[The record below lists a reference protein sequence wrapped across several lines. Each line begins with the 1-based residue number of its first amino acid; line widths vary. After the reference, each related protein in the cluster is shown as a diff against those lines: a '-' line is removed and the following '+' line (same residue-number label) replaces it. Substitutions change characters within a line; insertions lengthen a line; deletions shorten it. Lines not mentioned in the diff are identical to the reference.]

1 MTDQIHQKIVF
12 EYFDEELNQ
21 NIVERLWAKPFNG
34 NYILDN
40 IPFHIYLYSCD
51 DVVSVKEK
59 NGELFIDRLIEP
71 SGNSTVRLLLNS
83 VEDLE
88 SIKKELNELGLE
100 SESSSE
106 GKLLAVNI
114 PKKIMYNAVRDY
126 LINGEEEGRW
136 QYEEASI
143 SENHQKDVNS

>member
-1 MTDQIHQKIVF
+1 MTNQTHTKITF
-12 EYFDEELNQ
+12 EYFDEDLNQ
-21 NIVERLWAKPFNG
+21 NIIERLWAKPFNG

-51 DVVSVKEK
+51 DIVSTKEK
-59 NGELFIDRLIEP
+59 DGQLFVDKLIEA

-83 VEDLE
+83 VEELE
-88 SIKKELNELGLE
+88 DIKEELNELGLE

-114 PKKIMYNAVRDY
+114 PKKIIYGTVRDY
-126 LINGEEEGRW
+126 LIKGEEEGRW
-136 QYEEASI
+136 QYEEACI
-143 SENHQKDVNS
+143 SENHQKDIS